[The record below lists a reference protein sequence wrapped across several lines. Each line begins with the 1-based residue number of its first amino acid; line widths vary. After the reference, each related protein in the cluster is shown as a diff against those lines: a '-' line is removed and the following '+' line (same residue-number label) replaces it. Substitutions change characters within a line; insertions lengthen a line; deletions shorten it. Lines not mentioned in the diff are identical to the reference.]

1 MFVSGAVKQPRAG
14 PRFVGSQVEAASESV
29 HSVDVALQDRAAL
42 QMIREAEE
50 AGVLKRGSPGIIV
63 EGTAGNTGIGLALAG
78 AVFGYD
84 VVIVLADTQSEEKK
98 QLLRWAGARVVEV
111 PAVPFKNPGH
121 FVHVAARIAG
131 LLRERS
137 SNSHVFL
144 ANQWDNLGN
153 RRAHL
158 LGTGPEI
165 WQQTGGEIDAFSCAM
180 GTGGTLSGVAE

>member
-1 MFVSGAVKQPRAG
+1 M
-14 PRFVGSQVEAASESV
+14 
-29 HSVDVALQDRAAL
+29 

-50 AGVLKRGSPGIIV
+50 AGILKRGSPGIIV

-121 FVHVAARIAG
+121 FVHVAARVAG
-131 LLRERS
+131 LLQDHHQS
-137 SNSHVFL
+137 NTHGSNSPTNVFL

-165 WQQTGGEIDAFSCAM
+165 WQQTGGAIDAFSCAM